1 MLRTHSLSRTALALS
16 CLLALP
22 VQAAVFVVNNTQ
34 DVNESSLGDST
45 CNPVG
50 AVGTT
55 CTLRAAIQTA
65 NALGGSHTILVA
77 SGTYN
82 LTRAGNNED
91 AALTGDLDISADIT
105 LVNGTDNPPLV
116 FGNYSDRVFDVHA
129 GGRLRL
135 ENINVAGGLA
145 NRADTLRGGAF
156 NVRADA
162 ELELERAVVSGNI
175 ANIGGAIY
183 SDGTVNILDS
193 EFFQNAL
200 LQGGFVADSF
210 INGVAILSRG
220 PLSITGSSLHG
231 NGVVPGGEGFVTSG
245 FAVHLRTGGPA
256 ASSAIVV
263 NSTIAENLTRGIRSE
278 QAPLEIALST
288 IANNSFRGLQFNRD
302 QGNLG
307 NVQLRVRGS
316 VVHGHSGGDCN
327 GLVGTD
333 AEYDLR
339 SRHNASG
346 DASCGF
352 SGATDRQNIP
362 APFFGPLANQGGRT
376 PVLLPL
382 PWSELV
388 DTGGQLCV
396 PFVDQ
401 RGKSRP
407 IDGNVDFENRCDIG
421 AVEFDPGSDP
431 IPPDDLFGDG
441 FE

>member
-1 MLRTHSLSRTALALS
+1 MPRTHTPVRTALALA

-22 VQAAVFVVNNTQ
+22 AQAAVFIVNSTQ
-34 DVNESSLGDST
+34 DVNEATPGDGN

-50 AVGTT
+50 GVGNT
-55 CTLRAAIQTA
+55 CTLRAAIQEA
-65 NALGGSHTILVA
+65 NALGGSHTIVVA
-77 SGTYN
+77 SGTYA
-82 LTRAGNNED
+82 LTRVGFNED
-91 AALTGDLDISADIT
+91 AALNGDLDITADIT
-105 LVNGTDNPPLV
+105 LINGTSNPPVV
-116 FGNYSDRVFDVHA
+116 FGNNGDRVFDIHA

-162 ELELERAVVSGNI
+162 ALELERVVVSGNV

-183 SDGTVNILDS
+183 SDGTVEIVDS
-193 EFFQNAL
+193 EFFQNAI
-200 LQGGFVADSF
+200 LQGGFVADGF
-210 INGVAILSRG
+210 INGAAILSRG
-220 PLSITGSSLHG
+220 PLSIDGSSFHG

-245 FAVHLRTGGPA
+245 YTIHLRTGGPA
-256 ASSAIVV
+256 ASSAILV
-263 NSTIAENLTRGIRSE
+263 NSTIAENITRGIRSE

-302 QGNLG
+302 LNNLG

-327 GLVGTD
+327 GLVGTE

-346 DASCGF
+346 DESCGF

-362 APFFGPLANQGGRT
+362 APFFGPLANHGGRT

-382 PWSELV
+382 PWSALV
-388 DTGGQLCV
+388 DTGGLLCL

-401 RGKSRP
+401 RDKTRP
-407 IDGNVDFENRCDIG
+407 IDGDLDFESRCDIG
-421 AVEFDPGSDP
+421 AVEFDPESDP
-431 IPPDDLFGDG
+431 IPPDELFGNG

>member
-1 MLRTHSLSRTALALS
+1 MTRTPSTARSALAMA

-22 VQAAVFVVNNTQ
+22 AQAAVFIVNSTQ
-34 DVNESSLGDST
+34 DINESSPGNGT

-50 AVGTT
+50 AVGNT
-55 CTLRAAIQTA
+55 CTLRAAIQEA
-65 NALGGSHTILVA
+65 NALGGSHTIVVA
-77 SGTYN
+77 SGTYA
-82 LTRAGNNED
+82 LTRVGFNEE
-91 AALTGDLDISADIT
+91 AALHGDLDITADIT
-105 LVNGTDNPPLV
+105 LINGTNNPPVV
-116 FGNYSDRVFDVHA
+116 FGNNGDRVFDIHS

-135 ENINVAGGLA
+135 DNIHVAGGLA

-156 NVRADA
+156 NVRAGA
-162 ELELERAVVSGNI
+162 ALELERVVVSGNV

-183 SDGTVNILDS
+183 SDGTVDIVDS

-210 INGVAILSRG
+210 VNGAAILSRG
-220 PLSITGSSLHG
+220 PLSISGSSFHS
-231 NGVVPGGEGFVTSG
+231 NGVVPGGNGFVTSG
-245 FAVHLRTGGPA
+245 FAIHLRTGGPA
-256 ASSAIVV
+256 ASSAVLV
-263 NSTIAENLTRGIRSE
+263 NSTIAENFTRGIRSE

-288 IANNSFRGLQFNRD
+288 IANNAFRGLQFNRD
-302 QGNLG
+302 LGNLG

-339 SRHNASG
+339 SRNNASG
-346 DASCGF
+346 DTSCGF

-362 APFFGPLANQGGRT
+362 APFFGPLANHGGRT

-382 PWSELV
+382 PWSDLV
-388 DTGGQLCV
+388 DTGGQLCL

-401 RGKSRP
+401 RGKTRP
-407 IDGNVDFENRCDIG
+407 IDGNLDFENRCDIG
-421 AVEFDPGSDP
+421 AVEFDPDSDP
-431 IPPDDLFGDG
+431 IPASELFSSG